1 MYALITGASSGM
13 GRDMAR
19 ILAKKGYA
27 LILAARNKKAL
38 EALAAEL
45 DTKVTVIPIDL
56 SKKKNCIKL
65 YHMLKD
71 KPVDVVINNAGF
83 GVFGELYG
91 TDLKKEID
99 MINVNI
105 CAVHILTKL
114 FLRKMLKENRGY
126 ILNVSSLAGF
136 MPGPFMS
143 SYYGSK
149 SYVLNLTAAAAA
161 EVKKKKKNVGVS
173 VFCPGPVNTD
183 FNNRAGVK
191 FSIKPISSSFAA
203 QKAIEGMF
211 ERKTVIFPRKRDRL
225 YAVVSRIA
233 PMWLVADVCCN
244 IQKRKMK

>member
-13 GRDMAR
+13 GRDMAK
-19 ILAKKGYA
+19 ILAKRGYA

-38 EALAAEL
+38 ETLAAEL

-56 SKKKNCIKL
+56 SRKRNCIKL

-83 GVFGELYG
+83 GVFGELYS
-91 TDLKKEID
+91 TDLKSEME
-99 MINVNI
+99 MINLNV

-114 FLRKMLKENRGY
+114 FLRKMLRENRGY

-143 SYYGSK
+143 SYYASK
-149 SYVLNLTAAAAA
+149 AYVLNLTVAAAA
-161 EVKKKKKNVGVS
+161 EVKRKRKNVSVS
-173 VFCPGPVNTD
+173 AFCPGPVNTD
-183 FNNRAGVK
+183 FNNRAGVN

-203 QKAIEGMF
+203 QRAIDGMF
-211 ERKTVIFPRKRDRL
+211 GRKTIVFPRNVDRM
-225 YAVVSRIA
+225 YAIAARVAPIGLVS
-233 PMWLVADVCCN
+233 DVCCH